1 VDFVSGQLR
10 ADGEAHLYCYTPQ
23 GASRLAAFAASLG
36 VREAE
41 VDDLLRQRRCV
52 DLSDVVKKSVRVS
65 QRSYALSAL
74 EPLYLGDDAQ
84 RWGGGESQPDG
95 YAAYRRACRAGDSR
109 QAQAVQEALA
119 AQVRREC
126 VSVARL
132 RDWLEKLRVD
142 HGIVA
147 RPAPPETVGADPG
160 QQEQAAGGRD
170 GVEGR
175 VRCLTVAL
183 AGAGAGGGR
192 GEDEGAWDVLRAVLG
207 YYRREE
213 EALWWGLLRRLAAG
227 GEALEADADCV
238 VRVWG
243 RAHAW

>member
-1 VDFVSGQLR
+1 MFTVATTPVGDDGELAFLWGAYLPSEERHCVWWAHDRAEERVAFAAFVDFVSGQLR

-119 AQVRREC
+119 ARCAASACRWRGC
-126 VSVARL
+126 VTGWKNSGSTMGSWLDLHPPKRWGWTPASRSRL
-132 RDWLEKLRVD
+132 R
-142 HGIVA
+142 
-147 RPAPPETVGADPG
+147 PG
-160 QQEQAAGGRD
+160 GPQWRSGS
-170 GVEGR
+170 
-175 VRCLTVAL
+175 
-183 AGAGAGGGR
+183 
-192 GEDEGAWDVLRAVLG
+192 
-207 YYRREE
+207 
-213 EALWWGLLRRLAAG
+213 GL
-227 GEALEADADCV
+227 
-238 VRVWG
+238 
-243 RAHAW
+243 